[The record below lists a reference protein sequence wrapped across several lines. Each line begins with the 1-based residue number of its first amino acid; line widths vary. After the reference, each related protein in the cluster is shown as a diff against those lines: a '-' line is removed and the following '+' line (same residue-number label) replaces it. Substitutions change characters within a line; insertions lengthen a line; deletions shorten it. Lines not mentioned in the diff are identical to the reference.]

1 MQLSLAPMLVE
12 VLTVA
17 VSCRDFQ
24 DFLQHGLMFS
34 SPCCQSCTTATRVL
48 RKSMRSRSRPNRKLQ
63 SVEEFVY
70 KLMATL
76 KLFVNVGEG
85 TSGHKT
91 PQFEGS

>member
-1 MQLSLAPMLVE
+1 MLPKLYDRFVTFCRSDPGAE
-12 VLTVA
+12 EIDAIPLTPEQKA
-17 VSCRDFQ
+17 SKR
-24 DFLQHGLMFS
+24 
-34 SPCCQSCTTATRVL
+34 R
-48 RKSMRSRSRPNRKLQ
+48 
-63 SVEEFVY
+63 EFVY